1 MVVGVAGVA
10 GASAAG
16 GDSVV
21 VGMVSRLDVYQRRHR
36 WLGLPIAVLYKF
48 VDDLGGYLAS
58 LITYYGF
65 LSLFPLLLVFSTVL
79 GFLLPGNPQLQ
90 QQLIDSALSQF
101 PIIGDQLTSS
111 AQPLRGSGPGLVI
124 GILVALYGGLGLAV
138 AIQNALNQVW
148 AVPVSRRPD
157 PVRARL
163 RSLLLLVL
171 FGVGVLLTTV
181 LSALAT
187 AGQELGPWVRLG
199 AIALSVAGNC
209 ALFVLAFRTL
219 TASQLSIRDVLPGAV
234 MAAIA
239 WPVLQSVGT
248 IYVDYQLR
256 GSSEVYGLFGIVLG
270 LLAWIY
276 VEALVIV
283 LAAEV
288 NVVLVRRLWPR
299 ALLAPVKED
308 VDLTHADRRSY
319 ESYANAQQYREAET
333 ITVDFE
339 PQRSKL
345 DDDETRSS

>member
-1 MVVGVAGVA
+1 V
-10 GASAAG
+10 
-16 GDSVV
+16 SV
-21 VGMVSRLDVYQRRHR
+21 VSRLDGYQRRHR
-36 WLGLPIAVLYKF
+36 WLGLPIAVVYKF
-48 VDDLGGYLAS
+48 VDDLGGYLAA

-65 LSLFPLLLVFSTVL
+65 LSLFPLLLIFSTVL
-79 GFLLPGNPQLQ
+79 GFLLPANPQLQ

-111 AQPLRGSGPGLVI
+111 AQPLRGSGAGLAI
-124 GILVALYGGLGLAV
+124 GIVVALYGGLGVAV

-148 AVPVSRRPD
+148 AVPVNKRPD
-157 PVRARL
+157 PLRARL

-171 FGVGVLLTTV
+171 FGIGVLLTTV
-181 LSALAT
+181 LSALGT
-187 AGQELGPWVRLG
+187 SSQQLGSGVRLA
-199 AIALSVAGNC
+199 AIVLSTIANSG
-209 ALFVLAFRTL
+209 LFVLAFRTL
-219 TASQLSIRDVLPGAV
+219 TARNVSVRDVLPGAV
-234 MAAIA
+234 MAAIG
-239 WPVLQSVGT
+239 WQVLQSVGT

-339 PQRSKL
+339 PQRMKL
-345 DDDETRSS
+345 EDDETRSS